1 MTQPKNIG
9 LQKGGKDMTYV
20 VVRIYSG
27 TGDRSVDDLLHVV
40 GQELAPQVIKA
51 GCKRYST
58 VKFMDDRIG
67 SSSFY
72 QSRAAADQG
81 SQIAAKWVSET
92 GALEGYKLAQTIE
105 GEVVYAFQGEQNVQ
119 AKEGEIRLYQ
129 TSASRE
135 DIEAAIREE
144 AQPILQS
151 VTGLIRY
158 TCFKLDDQQG
168 YAVITGHANREAS
181 TLLSQKARD
190 ARQHSGSRLQRVLP
204 QDPEILQGTIVH
216 SYT

>member
-1 MTQPKNIG
+1 
-9 LQKGGKDMTYV
+9 MTYV
-20 VVRIYSG
+20 LVRIYTGSG
-27 TGDRSVDDLLHVV
+27 NRNVDDLLHVV

-58 VKFMDDRIG
+58 VKFSDGRIG

-72 QSRAAADQG
+72 EDRAAADKG

-92 GALEGYKLAQTIE
+92 DAMEGYKLAETIK
-105 GEVVYAFQGEQNVQ
+105 GDVVYAFQGEQGVQ

-129 TSASRE
+129 TAASRE
-135 DIEAAIREE
+135 DVAAAMREE
-144 AQPILQS
+144 AQPILES

-181 TLLSQKARD
+181 TLLSQKARE
-190 ARQHSGSRLQRVLP
+190 ARQQSGSRLQRVLP
-204 QDPEILQGTIVH
+204 QNPEVLQGTIVH
-216 SYT
+216 GYT

>member
-1 MTQPKNIG
+1 
-9 LQKGGKDMTYV
+9 MTYV
-20 VVRIYSG
+20 LVRIYSG
-27 TGDRSVDDLLHVV
+27 SGDRSVDDLLHVV
-40 GQELAPQVIKA
+40 GQELAPQVIQA

-58 VKFMDDRIG
+58 IKFADGRIG

-72 QSRAAADQG
+72 EDRAAADKG

-92 GALEGYKLAQTIE
+92 GAMKGYKLAQTIN
-105 GEVVYAFQGEQNVQ
+105 GEVVYAFQGEQNAQ

-129 TSASRE
+129 TAASRE
-135 DIEAAIREE
+135 DIEAAMREE
-144 AQPILQS
+144 AEPILRS
-151 VTGLIRY
+151 VTGVIRY

-168 YAVITGHANREAS
+168 YAVITGHTDRETS
-181 TLLSQKARD
+181 TLLSQKARE
-190 ARQHSGSRLQRVLP
+190 ARQHGSRLQRVLP

>member
-1 MTQPKNIG
+1 
-9 LQKGGKDMTYV
+9 MTYV
-20 VVRIYSG
+20 LVRIY
-27 TGDRSVDDLLHVV
+27 TGSSDRNVDDLLHLA
-40 GQELAPQVIKA
+40 GQELAPRVIKA

-58 VKFMDDRIG
+58 VKFADGRIG

-72 QSRAAADQG
+72 EDRAAADRGDQT
-81 SQIAAKWVSET
+81 AAKWVSET
-92 GALEGYKLAQTIE
+92 SAMSGYKLAQTIK
-105 GEVVYAFQGEQNVQ
+105 GEVVYAFQGDQSAQ

-135 DIEAAIREE
+135 DVEAAMREE

-158 TCFKLDDQQG
+158 ACFKLEGQQG

-190 ARQHSGSRLQRVLP
+190 ARQNSGSRLQRVLP
-204 QDPEILQGTIVH
+204 EEPEVLQGTIVQ